1 LKRERTLLK
10 SKTGVEPRL
19 LAVRGPLKGHAIA
32 LPEGEY
38 CVGRQATNDLQ
49 LEDHAV
55 SRRHC
60 VFIRAGEVCTL
71 KDLESRN
78 GTFVTGTAVSEQQLK
93 PGDEIRIGG
102 SVFSFQAGAETVTQ
116 TAKQVSVSSTRE
128 LRLEESLYLSAN
140 QYTILPPSARA
151 MHDLRT
157 LLRVSTMLHSF
168 RGLHDTTTASAAEV
182 LRGHLTSL
190 LLDLIPASRAVI
202 FIPGARSAVG
212 PQEAPLNPLI
222 LDRVLQE
229 RVVIWLEGAEPPGAE
244 PPGAGPADAGPADAG
259 PAGAGTPGAG
269 HAGVGHAGGLR
280 NRAAPD
286 DAIPNAISYLAAPLI
301 VRGEVAAVVY
311 LESFE
316 EERRFDEGHLQLLTA
331 VAGMA
336 AVAWE
341 NATILGWLQEENER
355 LQSEL
360 KIEHGMVGVSE
371 KLRDLQRQIA
381 KVAPSNSNVLILGE
395 SGTGKELI
403 ARALHRNSLRA
414 AGPFMA
420 INCAALTETLLE
432 SELFGHERGA
442 FTGAITQKKGKLEVA
457 EGGTVFLDE
466 IGELSPLLQ
475 AKLLR
480 VLQQREMER
489 VGGTKTIPL
498 NIRLLAATNR
508 DLDQAAQKGEF
519 RRDLFYR
526 LNVVSLKAPALR
538 ERPEDTLPLA
548 EHFAKKYAAE
558 CGRKIVGLAPEAR
571 AYLQSYSWPGN
582 VRELENAIER
592 AVVLGSADM
601 LLAEDLPEHIRE
613 SRPAA
618 VSASMYEEAVEAAKR
633 QVVLQAFD
641 QVNHDHEAAA
651 KILGLHPNY
660 LHKLIRTMNL
670 KPALKRARK

>member
-1 LKRERTLLK
+1 LLK

-19 LAVRGPLKGHAIA
+19 LAVRGPLKGHVIL
-32 LPEGEY
+32 LPQGEY
-38 CVGRQATNDLQ
+38 WVGRQATNDLQ
-49 LEDHAV
+49 LEDNAV

-60 VFIRAGEVCTL
+60 LFLRAGADCTL
-71 KDLESRN
+71 KDLDSRN
-78 GTFVTGTAVSEQQLK
+78 GTFVTGTPVTEQQLE

-102 SVFSFQAGAETVTQ
+102 SVFCYLVDPGASLPSE
-116 TAKQVSVSSTRE
+116 KQLSISSTRE
-128 LRLEESLYLSAN
+128 LRLEESLYLSSDE
-140 QYTILPPSARA
+140 YTILPPSARA
-151 MHDLRT
+151 LHDLRT

-168 RGLHDTTTASAAEV
+168 RGLHDTTSASAAEV
-182 LRGHLTSL
+182 LRSHLTSL
-190 LLDLIPASRAVI
+190 LLDLIPASHAAIV
-202 FIPGARSAVG
+202 IPGTQPDPLVEVG
-212 PQEAPLNPLI
+212 TPNPEV
-222 LDRVLQE
+222 LDRALQE
-229 RVVIWLEGAEPPGAE
+229 RVVVWQDGAWLDGAWQDGAWQD
-244 PPGAGPADAGPADAG
+244 GVAKDS
-259 PAGAGTPGAG
+259 AGAN
-269 HAGVGHAGGLR
+269 R
-280 NRAAPD
+280 NAP
-286 DAIPNAISYLAAPLI
+286 SYLAAPLI
-301 VRGEVAAVVY
+301 VRNEVAAVVY
-311 LESFE
+311 LESRSLE
-316 EERRFDEGHLQLLTA
+316 NRFDEGHLQLLTA

-341 NATILGWLQEENER
+341 NATILGWLQEENVR

-360 KIEHGMVGVSE
+360 RVEHGMVGVSD
-371 KLRDLQRQIA
+371 KLHDLQRQIA

-403 ARALHRNSLRA
+403 ARALHRSSLRA
-414 AGPFMA
+414 AGPFVA

-457 EGGTVFLDE
+457 DGGTVFLDE

-480 VLQQREMER
+480 VLQEREMER
-489 VGGTKTIPL
+489 VGGTKTIQL

-508 DLDQAAQKGEF
+508 DLEQAVQKGDF
-519 RRDLFYR
+519 RRDLYYR

-538 ERPEDTLPLA
+538 DRPEDTLPLA
-548 EHFAKKYAAE
+548 EHFARKYAAE
-558 CGRKIVGLAPEAR
+558 CGRKIIGLAPQAR

-601 LLAEDLPEHIRE
+601 VLAEDLPEHIRE

-641 QVNHDHEAAA
+641 QVNYDHEAAA

-660 LHKLIRTMNL
+660 LHKLIRTMDL
-670 KPALKRARK
+670 KPALKRTRR

>member
-1 LKRERTLLK
+1 LLK
-10 SKTGVEPRL
+10 SKTEVEPRL
-19 LAVRGPLKGHAIA
+19 LAVRGPLKGHVIP
-32 LPEGEY
+32 LPQGEY
-38 CVGRQATNDLQ
+38 CVGRQASNDLQ
-49 LEDHAV
+49 LEDTAV

-60 VFIRAGEVCTL
+60 LFIRLGEACTL
-71 KDLESRN
+71 KDLDSRN
-78 GTFVTGTAVSEQQLK
+78 GTFVTGTPVTEQQLE

-102 SVFSFQAGAETVTQ
+102 SVFCYLVDAKAGPPA
-116 TAKQVSVSSTRE
+116 AKQETISGTRE
-128 LRLEESLYLSAN
+128 LRLEESLYLSSDE
-140 QYTILPPSARA
+140 YTILPPSARA
-151 MHDLRT
+151 LHDLRT

-168 RGLHDTTTASAAEV
+168 RGLHDTTSATAAEI
-182 LRGHLTSL
+182 LRSHLTSL
-190 LLDLIPASRAVI
+190 LLDLIPATRAVL
-202 FIPGARSAVG
+202 FIPGSLSSD
-212 PQEAPLNPLI
+212 APPNQQ
-222 LDRVLQE
+222 VLERTIQE
-229 RVVIWLEGAEPPGAE
+229 RVVVWQDGTWKEGADPTG
-244 PPGAGPADAGPADAG
+244 
-259 PAGAGTPGAG
+259 
-269 HAGVGHAGGLR
+269 
-280 NRAAPD
+280 
-286 DAIPNAISYLAAPLI
+286 ISCLAAPLI
-301 VRGEVAAVVY
+301 VRDEVAAVVY
-311 LESFE
+311 LESRDGE
-316 EERRFDEGHLQLLTA
+316 YRFDEGHLQVLTA

-360 KIEHGMVGVSE
+360 KIEHGMVGVSD
-371 KLRDLQRQIA
+371 KLRELQRQIA

-414 AGPFMA
+414 AGPFVA

-480 VLQQREMER
+480 VLQEREMER

-508 DLDQAAQKGEF
+508 DLGQAVQKGDF

-548 EHFAKKYAAE
+548 EHFARKYAAE

-592 AVVLGSADM
+592 AVVLGSAEM
-601 LLAEDLPEHIRE
+601 VLAEDLPEDIRE

-670 KPALKRARK
+670 KPALKKSRR

>member
-1 LKRERTLLK
+1 
-10 SKTGVEPRL
+10 
-19 LAVRGPLKGHAIA
+19 LKGSIFP
-32 LPEGEY
+32 LPEGEFW
-38 CVGRQATNDLQ
+38 VGRQATNDLQ
-49 LEDHAV
+49 LEDNAV

-60 VFIRAGEVCTL
+60 LFVRTGDNCSV

-78 GTFVTGTAVSEQQLK
+78 GTFVTGTPVTEHPLL

-102 SVFSFQAGAETVTQ
+102 SVFCY
-116 TAKQVSVSSTRE
+116 QVDANATLVPHELNEASTNTRE
-128 LRLEESLYLSAN
+128 LRFEESLYLSSDE
-140 QYTILPPSARA
+140 YTILPPSARA
-151 MHDLRT
+151 LHDLRT

-168 RGLHDTTTASAAEV
+168 RGLHDTTSATAAEV
-182 LRGHLTSL
+182 LRSHLTSL
-190 LLDLIPASRAVI
+190 LLDLIPASRAAI
-202 FIPGARSAVG
+202 FIPGAPPGEWAPN
-212 PQEAPLNPLI
+212 PQ
-222 LDRVLQE
+222 VLARACDE
-229 RVVIWLEGAEPPGAE
+229 MVVIWLEGR
-244 PPGAGPADAGPADAG
+244 DA
-259 PAGAGTPGAG
+259 
-269 HAGVGHAGGLR
+269 AGV
-280 NRAAPD
+280 
-286 DAIPNAISYLAAPLI
+286 SVLAAPLI

-311 LESFE
+311 LESGE
-316 EERRFDEGHLQLLTA
+316 TEHRFDEGHLQLLTA

-341 NATILGWLQEENER
+341 NATILGWLQQENDR

-360 KIEHGMVGVSE
+360 KLEHGMVGVSD

-381 KVAPSNSNVLILGE
+381 KVASSNSNVLILGE

-403 ARALHRNSLRA
+403 ARALHRSSLRA
-414 AGPFMA
+414 AGPFVA

-480 VLQQREMER
+480 VLQEREMER
-489 VGGTKTIPL
+489 VGGTKTIQL
-498 NIRLLAATNR
+498 DIRVLAATNR
-508 DLDQAAQKGEF
+508 DLEEAVKRDDF

-601 LLAEDLPEHIRE
+601 VLAEDLPEHIRE

-670 KPALKRARK
+670 KTALKKGRR

>member
-1 LKRERTLLK
+1 VVTT
-10 SKTGVEPRL
+10 KTGIEPRL
-19 LAVRGPLKGHAIA
+19 VAVRGPLKGNIFL
-32 LPEGEY
+32 LPEGEFW
-38 CVGRQATNDLQ
+38 VGRQATNDLQ
-49 LEDHAV
+49 LEDNAV

-60 VFIRAGEVCTL
+60 LFVRSGDNCTL
-71 KDLESRN
+71 KDLDSRN
-78 GTFVTGTAVSEQQLK
+78 GTFVTGTPVSEQPLR

-102 SVFSFQAGAETVTQ
+102 SLFCYQVDPSAPASHEKLNAAG
-116 TAKQVSVSSTRE
+116 STRE
-128 LRLEESLYLSAN
+128 LRLEESLYLSSDE
-140 QYTILPPSARA
+140 YTILPPSARA
-151 MHDLRT
+151 LHDLRT

-168 RGLHDTTTASAAEV
+168 RGLHDTTSATAAEV
-182 LRGHLTSL
+182 LRSHLTSL
-190 LLDLIPASRAVI
+190 LLDLIPASRATI
-202 FIPGARSAVG
+202 FIPGSPTGEWAPHPQVLARAC
-212 PQEAPLNPLI
+212 
-222 LDRVLQE
+222 DE
-229 RVVIWLEGAEPPGAE
+229 RVVVWLEE
-244 PPGAGPADAGPADAG
+244 
-259 PAGAGTPGAG
+259 
-269 HAGVGHAGGLR
+269 
-280 NRAAPD
+280 D
-286 DAIPNAISYLAAPLI
+286 DRSDLSVLAAPLV

-311 LESFE
+311 LESSDME
-316 EERRFDEGHLQLLTA
+316 HRFDEGHLQLLTA

-341 NATILGWLQEENER
+341 NATILGWLQEENVR

-360 KIEHGMVGVSE
+360 KLEHGMVGVSD
-371 KLRDLQRQIA
+371 KLRDLQRQIT
-381 KVAPSNSNVLILGE
+381 KVAPSNSTVLILGE
-395 SGTGKELI
+395 SGTGKELV

-414 AGPFMA
+414 AGPFVA

-466 IGELSPLLQ
+466 IGELSALLQ

-480 VLQQREMER
+480 VLQEREMER
-489 VGGTKTIPL
+489 VGGTKTIQL
-498 NIRLLAATNR
+498 DIRLLAATNR
-508 DLDQAAQKGEF
+508 DLEQAVRKGDF

-558 CGRKIVGLAPEAR
+558 CGRKIIGLAPEAR

-592 AVVLGSADM
+592 AVVMGSADM
-601 LLAEDLPEHIRE
+601 VLAEDLPEPIRE
-613 SRPAA
+613 SRSAA

-633 QVVLQAFD
+633 QVVLQAFE

-670 KPALKRARK
+670 KPALKRGRR

>member
-1 LKRERTLLK
+1 MFR
-10 SKTGVEPRL
+10 SKTEIEPRL
-19 LAVRGPLKGHAIA
+19 LGVRGPLKGHVIL
-32 LPEGEY
+32 LPQGEY

-49 LEDHAV
+49 LEDNAV

-60 VFIRAGEVCTL
+60 LFIRSGEGCTL
-71 KDLESRN
+71 KDLDSRN
-78 GTFVTGTAVSEQQLK
+78 GTFVTGTPVTEQQLK

-102 SVFSFQAGAETVTQ
+102 SVFCFMLDSSAEPPAEKPVTI
-116 TAKQVSVSSTRE
+116 TSTRE
-128 LRLEESLYLSAN
+128 LRFEQSLYLSSDE
-140 QYTILPPSARA
+140 YTILPPSARA
-151 MHDLRT
+151 LHDLRT

-168 RGLHDTTTASAAEV
+168 RGLHDTISASAGEI

-190 LLDLIPASRAVI
+190 LLDLIPASRAII
-202 FIPGARSAVG
+202 FIPESPAREEDAPDPEVLSRALHDRVVVW
-212 PQEAPLNPLI
+212 QEA
-222 LDRVLQE
+222 
-229 RVVIWLEGAEPPGAE
+229 AEND
-244 PPGAGPADAGPADAG
+244 GP
-259 PAGAGTPGAG
+259 
-269 HAGVGHAGGLR
+269 
-280 NRAAPD
+280 
-286 DAIPNAISYLAAPLI
+286 SFLAAPLI
-301 VRGEVAAVVY
+301 VRDEVAAVVY
-311 LESFE
+311 LESVDGE
-316 EERRFDEGHLQLLTA
+316 HRFDEGHLQLLTA

-414 AGPFMA
+414 AGPFVA

-442 FTGAITQKKGKLEVA
+442 FTGAVTQKKGKLEVA

-480 VLQQREMER
+480 VLQEREMER

-508 DLDQAAQKGEF
+508 DLEQSAQKGDF

-538 ERPEDTLPLA
+538 DRPEDTIPLA

-558 CGRKIVGLAPEAR
+558 CGRRIIGLAPGAR

-592 AVVLGSADM
+592 AVVLGSAEQV
-601 LLAEDLPEHIRE
+601 LAEDLPENIRE

-633 QVVLQAFD
+633 QVVLKAFD

-670 KPALKRARK
+670 KPALKRSRK

>member
-1 LKRERTLLK
+1 MIT
-10 SKTGVEPRL
+10 KTGIEPRL
-19 LAVRGPLKGHAIA
+19 VAVRGPLKGSIFV
-32 LPEGEY
+32 LPEGEFW
-38 CVGRQATNDLQ
+38 VGRQATNDLQ
-49 LEDHAV
+49 LEDNAV

-60 VFIRAGEVCTL
+60 LFLRSGDNCTL
-71 KDLESRN
+71 KDLDSRN
-78 GTFVTGTAVSEQQLK
+78 GTFVTGTPVSEQPLR

-102 SVFSFQAGAETVTQ
+102 SLFCYQVDASAPANHEKVSTAG
-116 TAKQVSVSSTRE
+116 STRE
-128 LRLEESLYLSAN
+128 LRLEESLYLSSDE
-140 QYTILPPSARA
+140 YTILPPSARA
-151 MHDLRT
+151 LHDLRT

-168 RGLHDTTTASAAEV
+168 RGLHDTTSETAAEV
-182 LRGHLTSL
+182 LRSHLTSL
-190 LLDLIPASRAVI
+190 LLDLIPASRAAI
-202 FIPGARSAVG
+202 FIPGAPPREWTPN
-212 PQEAPLNPLI
+212 PQ
-222 LDRVLQE
+222 VLARACDE
-229 RVVIWLEGAEPPGAE
+229 RVVVWLEEDE
-244 PPGAGPADAGPADAG
+244 RSD
-259 PAGAGTPGAG
+259 
-269 HAGVGHAGGLR
+269 V
-280 NRAAPD
+280 
-286 DAIPNAISYLAAPLI
+286 SVLAAPLV

-311 LESFE
+311 LESADHE
-316 EERRFDEGHLQLLTA
+316 HRFDEGHLQLLTA

-360 KIEHGMVGVSE
+360 KLEHGMVGVSD
-371 KLRDLQRQIA
+371 KLRDLQRQIT
-381 KVAPSNSNVLILGE
+381 KVAPSNTTVLILGE
-395 SGTGKELI
+395 SGTGKELV

-414 AGPFMA
+414 AGPFVA

-480 VLQQREMER
+480 VLQEREMER
-489 VGGTKTIPL
+489 VGGTKTIQL
-498 NIRLLAATNR
+498 DIRLVAATNR
-508 DLDQAAQKGEF
+508 DLEQAVAKGDF

-633 QVVLQAFD
+633 QVVLQAFE

-670 KPALKRARK
+670 KPALKRGKR

>member
-1 LKRERTLLK
+1 M
-10 SKTGVEPRL
+10 
-19 LAVRGPLKGHAIA
+19 AVRGPLKGHVIL
-32 LPEGEY
+32 LPQGEY
-38 CVGRQATNDLQ
+38 WVGRQATNDLQ
-49 LEDHAV
+49 LEDNAV

-60 VFIRAGEVCTL
+60 LFMRSGEDCTL
-71 KDLESRN
+71 KDLDSRN
-78 GTFVTGTAVSEQQLK
+78 GTFVTGTPVTEHQLE

-102 SVFSFQAGAETVTQ
+102 SVFCYLVDASAGLP
-116 TAKQVSVSSTRE
+116 AKQVSISSTRE
-128 LRLEESLYLSAN
+128 LRLDESLYLSSDE
-140 QYTILPPSARA
+140 YTILPPSARA

-168 RGLHDTTTASAAEV
+168 RGLHDTTSASAAET
-182 LRGHLTSL
+182 LRSHLTSL
-190 LLDLIPASRAVI
+190 LMDLIPASHAAI
-202 FIPGARSAVG
+202 IIPGSQAGDMNDDAPN
-212 PQEAPLNPLI
+212 PQV
-222 LDRVLQE
+222 LDRALQE
-229 RVVIWLEGAEPPGAE
+229 RVVVWQDGGWQDGASENGTSPEGDSG
-244 PPGAGPADAGPADAG
+244 
-259 PAGAGTPGAG
+259 
-269 HAGVGHAGGLR
+269 
-280 NRAAPD
+280 NAP
-286 DAIPNAISYLAAPLI
+286 SYLAAPLI
-301 VRGEVAAVVY
+301 VRDEVAAVVY
-311 LESFE
+311 LEAVGAKH
-316 EERRFDEGHLQLLTA
+316 RFDEGHLQLLTA

-371 KLRDLQRQIA
+371 KLHDLKRQIA

-414 AGPFMA
+414 AGPFVA

-457 EGGTVFLDE
+457 DGGTVFLDE

-480 VLQQREMER
+480 VLQEREMER

-508 DLDQAAQKGEF
+508 EIEQAVQKGDF

-526 LNVVSLKAPALR
+526 LNVLSLKAPALR
-538 ERPEDTLPLA
+538 DRPEDTLPLA

-558 CGRKIVGLAPEAR
+558 CGRKIIGLAPEAR

-592 AVVLGSADM
+592 AVVLGSAD
-601 LLAEDLPEHIRE
+601 LVLAEDLPEHIRE

-670 KPALKRARK
+670 KPALKRTRK

>member
-1 LKRERTLLK
+1 
-10 SKTGVEPRL
+10 
-19 LAVRGPLKGHAIA
+19 
-32 LPEGEY
+32 
-38 CVGRQATNDLQ
+38 
-49 LEDHAV
+49 
-55 SRRHC
+55 
-60 VFIRAGEVCTL
+60 
-71 KDLESRN
+71 
-78 GTFVTGTAVSEQQLK
+78 
-93 PGDEIRIGG
+93 
-102 SVFSFQAGAETVTQ
+102 
-116 TAKQVSVSSTRE
+116 
-128 LRLEESLYLSAN
+128 
-140 QYTILPPSARA
+140 
-151 MHDLRT
+151 
-157 LLRVSTMLHSF
+157 
-168 RGLHDTTTASAAEV
+168 
-182 LRGHLTSL
+182 
-190 LLDLIPASRAVI
+190 
-202 FIPGARSAVG
+202 
-212 PQEAPLNPLI
+212 
-222 LDRVLQE
+222 
-229 RVVIWLEGAEPPGAE
+229 
-244 PPGAGPADAGPADAG
+244 
-259 PAGAGTPGAG
+259 
-269 HAGVGHAGGLR
+269 
-280 NRAAPD
+280 
-286 DAIPNAISYLAAPLI
+286 
-301 VRGEVAAVVY
+301 
-311 LESFE
+311 
-316 EERRFDEGHLQLLTA
+316 
-331 VAGMA
+331 MA

-360 KIEHGMVGVSE
+360 KIEHGMVGVSD
-371 KLRDLQRQIA
+371 KLRDLERQVA

-414 AGPFMA
+414 AGPFVA
-420 INCAALTETLLE
+420 INCAALTEALLE

-457 EGGTVFLDE
+457 DGGTVFLDE

-480 VLQQREMER
+480 VLQEREMER

-498 NIRLLAATNR
+498 NILLLAATNR
-508 DLDQAAQKGEF
+508 DLEEAALKGDF

-538 ERPEDTLPLA
+538 DRPEDTIPLA

-601 LLAEDLPEHIRE
+601 VLAEDLPENIRE

-670 KPALKRARK
+670 KPALKRTRR

>member
-1 LKRERTLLK
+1 M
-10 SKTGVEPRL
+10 
-19 LAVRGPLKGHAIA
+19 AVRGPLKGDIFP
-32 LPEGEY
+32 LPEGQFW
-38 CVGRQATNDLQ
+38 VGRQATNDLQ
-49 LEDHAV
+49 LDDNAV

-60 VFIRAGEVCTL
+60 LFIRSGNDCTL
-71 KDLESRN
+71 MDLESRN
-78 GTFVTGTAVSEQQLK
+78 GTFVTGTPVTERSLM

-102 SVFSFQAGAETVTQ
+102 SLFCYRVEANA
-116 TAKQVSVSSTRE
+116 TAVPEPLDSGTSTRE
-128 LRLEESLYLSAN
+128 LRLEESLYLPSDE
-140 QYTILPPSARA
+140 YTILPPSARA
-151 MHDLRT
+151 LHDLRT

-168 RGLHDTTTASAAEV
+168 RGLHDTTSLKAAEV
-182 LRGHLTSL
+182 LRSHLTSL
-190 LLDLIPASRAVI
+190 LLDLIPASRAAI
-202 FIPGARSAVG
+202 FIPGSHPDDWTPDPHVLARAC
-212 PQEAPLNPLI
+212 
-222 LDRVLQE
+222 DE
-229 RVVIWLEGAEPPGAE
+229 RVVVWVEPE
-244 PPGAGPADAGPADAG
+244 D
-259 PAGAGTPGAG
+259 
-269 HAGVGHAGGLR
+269 HSGLS
-280 NRAAPD
+280 A
-286 DAIPNAISYLAAPLI
+286 LAAPLV

-311 LESFE
+311 LESTGAE
-316 EERRFDEGHLQLLTA
+316 HRFDEGHLQVLTA

-355 LQSEL
+355 LQSAL
-360 KIEHGMVGVSE
+360 KIDHDMVGASD
-371 KLRDLQRQIA
+371 KLRRLHRQIA
-381 KVAPSNSNVLILGE
+381 KVAPSSSTVLILGE

-414 AGPFMA
+414 AGPFVA

-442 FTGAITQKKGKLEVA
+442 FTGAVTQKKGKLEIA

-466 IGELSPLLQ
+466 IGELSPVVQ

-489 VGGTKTIPL
+489 VGGTKTIQL
-498 NIRLLAATNR
+498 DIRLLAATNR
-508 DLDQAAQKGEF
+508 DLEQAVGKGDF

-538 ERPEDTLPLA
+538 ERPEDTLPPA

-592 AVVLGSADM
+592 AVVLGSSDM
-601 LLAEDLPEHIRE
+601 LIAEDLPEHIRE
-613 SRPAA
+613 SRSAA
-618 VSASMYEEAVEAAKR
+618 VSASLYEEAVEAAKR
-633 QVVLQAFD
+633 QVVLQAFE
-641 QVNHDHEAAA
+641 QVNHDHEQAA

-670 KPALKRARK
+670 KPALKRARG

>member
-1 LKRERTLLK
+1 
-10 SKTGVEPRL
+10 
-19 LAVRGPLKGHAIA
+19 LKGNIFP
-32 LPEGEY
+32 LPEGEFW
-38 CVGRQATNDLQ
+38 VGRQATNDLQ

-60 VFIRAGEVCTL
+60 LFLRSGENCIV

-78 GTFVTGTAVSEQQLK
+78 GTFVTGTPVTEQGLR

-102 SVFSFQAGAETVTQ
+102 SLFSYRLDVNATSGQEELISGT
-116 TAKQVSVSSTRE
+116 STRE
-128 LRLEESLYLSAN
+128 LRFEESLYLSSDE
-140 QYTILPPSARA
+140 YTILPPSARA
-151 MHDLRT
+151 LHDLRT

-168 RGLHDTTTASAAEV
+168 RGLHDTTSATAAEV
-182 LRGHLTSL
+182 LRSHLTSL
-190 LLDLIPASRAVI
+190 LLDLIPASRAAI
-202 FIPGARSAVG
+202 FTPGSPPG
-212 PQEAPLNPLI
+212 DWTPNPQ
-222 LDRVLQE
+222 VLSRACDE
-229 RVVIWLEGAEPPGAE
+229 RVVVWLEDG
-244 PPGAGPADAGPADAG
+244 DSL
-259 PAGAGTPGAG
+259 
-269 HAGVGHAGGLR
+269 GLS
-280 NRAAPD
+280 A
-286 DAIPNAISYLAAPLI
+286 LAAPLI

-311 LESFE
+311 LESADSE
-316 EERRFDEGHLQLLTA
+316 QRFDEGHLQLLTA

-355 LQSEL
+355 LQSAL
-360 KIEHGMVGVSE
+360 KIEHGMVGISD

-381 KVAPSNSNVLILGE
+381 KVAPSNSTVLILGE

-403 ARALHRNSLRA
+403 AGALHRNSLRA
-414 AGPFMA
+414 AGPFVA

-442 FTGAITQKKGKLEVA
+442 FTGAITQKKGKLEMG

-466 IGELSPLLQ
+466 IGELSPVLQ

-489 VGGTKTIPL
+489 VGGTKTIQL
-498 NIRLLAATNR
+498 DIRLLAATNR
-508 DLDQAAQKGEF
+508 DLEQAVGKGDF

-558 CGRKIVGLAPEAR
+558 CGRKIVGLSPEAR

-582 VRELENAIER
+582 VRELENAMER

-601 LLAEDLPEHIRE
+601 VLAEDLPEHIRE
-613 SRPAA
+613 ARSST

-633 QVVLQAFD
+633 QVVLQAFE
-641 QVNHDHEAAA
+641 QVNHDHEQAA

-670 KPALKRARK
+670 KPALKRTRR